1 MATDMELS
9 QISQMLNWLDAE
21 RKKDK
26 AMMATLD
33 ERIQGMTGLVEQQAR
48 RIQDLDT
55 VLMAMR
61 AQLAKVTQVDRVLEE
76 FKTDI
81 QSIIDRRDEE
91 RKKSEREAARLRAIE
106 IQDLNR
112 AISEVKKELPR
123 VAKVEAEIPTR
134 RAEEK
139 RLGDTLKQ
147 VALQVD
153 VAVKQLEER
162 TRGIPYL
169 EEGRRQDNKRILQLE
184 GDRVELSKRVD
195 AVSARQSVL
204 EDALSKIPPK
214 FDLLYERLNAQDK
227 SIEEIR
233 VAEFH
238 HQQAMKAWDEEI
250 TKFRAQMADYGDV
263 LARLR
268 EQAQINHKAAA
279 DLAAFQETLRQRVSE
294 IAEVERLFEER
305 VKRMLEQEQAEHEK
319 RWQKFSMRA
328 EERWQDHTR
337 SHEELLGRIEEVE
350 IAQQPVT
357 GEIDQIRKKHEELV
371 QRLVDFGMDLAETR
385 RSTLPNVSVPPATSP
400 EDGRG
405 IPDYKPLKRQ

>member
-1 MATDMELS
+1 MATEMELS
-9 QISQMLNWLDAE
+9 QVSQMLSWLDAE
-21 RKKDK
+21 RKKDR

-33 ERIQGMTGLVEQQAR
+33 ERIQGVTGLVEQQAR
-48 RIQDLDT
+48 RIQELDT
-55 VLMAMR
+55 VLTAMR
-61 AQLAKVTQVDRVLEE
+61 AQLATMTQVDRVLEE

-81 QSIIDRRDEE
+81 QSIIERRDAE

-106 IQDLNR
+106 IQDLSR
-112 AISEVKKELPR
+112 AIGEIKKELPR
-123 VAKVEAEIPTR
+123 ITKVEDEVPTR

-153 VAVKQLEER
+153 VAMKQLEER

-184 GDRVELSKRVD
+184 GDRVESSKRVD
-195 AVSARQSVL
+195 AVAARQSVL
-204 EDALSKIPPK
+204 EDALSKLPPK
-214 FDLLYERLNAQDK
+214 FDPLYERLNAQDK

-233 VAEFH
+233 VAEFR

-250 TKFRAQMADYGDV
+250 VKFRAQMTDYGDV

-268 EQAQINHKAAA
+268 EQAQINQKAAA

-294 IAEVERLFEER
+294 ISEVERLFEER
-305 VKRMLEQEQAEHEK
+305 VKRTLEEEQAEHEK
-319 RWQKFSMRA
+319 RWQKYSMRA
-328 EERWQDHTR
+328 EERWQDHAR
-337 SHEELLGRIEEVE
+337 PHEELLDRIEEVE

-357 GEIDQIRKKHEELV
+357 GEIDQIRKQHEELV
-371 QRLVDFGMDLAETR
+371 QHLVDFGMGLAETR